1 MKRQLALAILGP
13 TASGKTKLAVQ
24 LANRLNGEII
34 CIDSTTVYKGLD
46 IGSSKPS
53 AEEKTMATH
62 HLLDIAHPNEP
73 FSAFHFVQLAE
84 KTINEIVSRGK
95 LPMIVGGTYFY
106 LRALQF
112 GMFDLPAIA
121 DEVVEALEKEFCEED
136 KVNTLKMY
144 EELKKKD
151 PASAKTIH
159 PNDKYRLLRALAI
172 LRTTK
177 QIPSEL
183 KPTPFSESQKDRL
196 WMKYAVTLS
205 RHALNQAIVNRTEK
219 MLAAGIVEET
229 RKLLEQYPDARCLN
243 SIGYAEAKAFLNK
256 KITEKQLR
264 NEIIEKTRQ
273 LAKRQVTWLRSDP
286 EVRFVDFRDHDRI
299 CLEVENLNFAMN
311 G

>member
-1 MKRQLALAILGP
+1 MNRQLAIAILGP

-24 LANRLNGEII
+24 LANRLNGEIV
-34 CIDSTTVYKGLD
+34 CMDSTTVYKGLD

-53 AEEKTMATH
+53 AEELAGATH
-62 HLLDIAHPNEP
+62 HLLDIANPDEP

-84 KTINEIVSRGK
+84 KTVNEIASRGK
-95 LPMIVGGTYFY
+95 LPIIVGGTYFY

-112 GMFDLPAIA
+112 GMYELPNIA
-121 DEVVEALEKEFCEED
+121 NEVVEALEKEFCEDD
-136 KVNTLKMY
+136 KVNTLKMHA
-144 EELKKKD
+144 ELKKKD
-151 PASAKTIH
+151 PKAAETIH

-177 QIPSEL
+177 ELPSQL
-183 KPTPFSESQKDRL
+183 KPVPFSEVQKNRL
-196 WMKYAVTLS
+196 WIKYAVTLS
-205 RHALNQAIVNRTEK
+205 RHAINQAIVNRTEK
-219 MLAAGIVEET
+219 MLAAGIVKET
-229 RKLLEQYPDARCLN
+229 ENLLYKYPEARCLN
-243 SIGYAEAKAFLNK
+243 SIGYAEAKAFIQK

-286 EVRFVDFRDHDRI
+286 EVRFIDFRDHDRV
-299 CLEVENLNFAMN
+299 CLEVENLQFALN

>member
-1 MKRQLALAILGP
+1 MNRQLAIAILGP

-24 LANRLNGEII
+24 LATRLNGEIV
-34 CIDSTTVYKGLD
+34 CMDSTTVYKGLN

-53 AEEKTMATH
+53 AEELAGAVH
-62 HLLDIAHPNEP
+62 HLLDIANPDEP

-84 KTINEIVSRGK
+84 KTVNDIASRGK
-95 LPMIVGGTYFY
+95 LPIIVGGTYFY

-112 GMFDLPAIA
+112 GMYELPNIA
-121 DEVVEALEKEFCEED
+121 NEVVDALEREFCEDD
-136 KVNTLKMY
+136 KVNTLRMHD
-144 EELKKKD
+144 ELKKKD
-151 PASAKTIH
+151 PKAAETIH

-177 QIPSEL
+177 ELPSQL
-183 KPTPFSESQKDRL
+183 KPVPFSDAQKNRL

-219 MLAAGIVEET
+219 MLAAGIVKET
-229 RKLLEQYPDARCLN
+229 QNLLEKYPDARCLN
-243 SIGYAEAKAFLNK
+243 SIGYAECKAFLSK

-286 EVRFVDFRDHDRI
+286 EVRFVDFRDQDRI
-299 CLEVENLNFAMN
+299 CLEVENLTFALN

>member
-1 MKRQLALAILGP
+1 MKRQLAIAILGP

-24 LANRLNGEII
+24 LANRLNGEIV
-34 CIDSTTVYKGLD
+34 CMDSTTVYRGLD

-53 AEEKTMATH
+53 AEEKAGAPH
-62 HLLDIAHPNEP
+62 HLLDIASPNEP

-84 KTINEIVSRGK
+84 KTVNDIASRGK
-95 LPMIVGGTYFY
+95 LPIIVGGTYFY

-112 GMFDLPAIA
+112 GMYELPNIA
-121 DEVVEALEKEFCEED
+121 SEVIESLEKEFCEDD
-136 KVNTLKMY
+136 KVNTHKMHD
-144 EELKKKD
+144 ELKRKD
-151 PASAKTIH
+151 AKAAENIH

-177 QIPSEL
+177 ELPSQL
-183 KPTPFSESQKDRL
+183 KPTPFSDAQKNRL

-205 RHALNQAIVNRTEK
+205 RHALNQAIVNRSEK

-243 SIGYAEAKAFLNK
+243 SIGYAECKAFLGK

-286 EVRFVDFRDHDRI
+286 EVRFIDFRDVDRV
-299 CLEVENLNFAMN
+299 CLEVENLTVALN

>member
-1 MKRQLALAILGP
+1 MKRQLAIAILGP

-24 LANRLNGEII
+24 LASRLNGEIV
-34 CIDSTTVYKGLD
+34 CMDSTTVYKGLD

-53 AEEKTMATH
+53 AEERAGAIH
-62 HLLDIAHPNEP
+62 HLLDIAKPNEP

-84 KTINEIVSRGK
+84 QTVNDIASRGK
-95 LPMIVGGTYFY
+95 LPIIVGGTYFY

-112 GMFDLPAIA
+112 GMYELPAIA
-121 DEVVEALEKEFCEED
+121 NEVVEALEKEFCEDD
-136 KVNTLKMY
+136 KVNTLRMH

-151 PASAKTIH
+151 PKSAETIH

-177 QIPSEL
+177 EIPSQL
-183 KPTPFSESQKDRL
+183 KPVPFSEAQKNRL

-219 MLAAGIVEET
+219 MLAGGIVKET
-229 RKLLEQYPDARCLN
+229 QSLLEQYPDARCLN
-243 SIGYAEAKAFLNK
+243 SIGYAECKAFLNK

-299 CLEVENLNFAMN
+299 CLEVENLTFALN

>member
-1 MKRQLALAILGP
+1 MKRQLAIAILGP

-24 LANRLNGEII
+24 IANRLNGEII
-34 CIDSTTVYKGLD
+34 CMDSTTVYKGLD

-53 AEEKTMATH
+53 AEERSQAPH
-62 HLLDIAHPNEP
+62 HLLDISNPNEP
-73 FSAFHFVQLAE
+73 FSAFHFVQLTE
-84 KTINEIVSRGK
+84 KTVNDIASRGK
-95 LPMIVGGTYFY
+95 LPIIVGGTYFY

-112 GMFDLPAIA
+112 GMYELPNIA
-121 DEVVEALEKEFCEED
+121 SEVVDALEKEFCEDD
-136 KVNTLKMY
+136 KVNTLKMHD
-144 EELKKKD
+144 ELKKKD
-151 PASAKTIH
+151 HKAAENIH

-177 QIPSEL
+177 ELPSQL
-183 KPTPFSESQKDRL
+183 KPTPFSETQKNRL

-219 MLAAGIVEET
+219 MIAGGIIDET

-243 SIGYAEAKAFLNK
+243 SIGYAEVKAFLNK

-286 EVRFVDFRDHDRI
+286 EVRFVDFRDQDRI
-299 CLEVENLNFAMN
+299 CLEVENLTAALNE
-311 G
+311 

>member
-1 MKRQLALAILGP
+1 MKRELAIAILGP

-24 LANRLNGEII
+24 LANRLNGEIV
-34 CIDSTTVYKGLD
+34 CMDSTTVYRGLD

-53 AEEKTMATH
+53 SEELSQAPH
-62 HLLDIAHPNEP
+62 HLVDIANPNEP
-73 FSAFHFVQLAE
+73 FSAFHFVQLAD
-84 KTINEIVSRGK
+84 KTVSEIISRGK
-95 LPMIVGGTYFY
+95 LPIIVGGTYFY

-112 GMFDLPAIA
+112 GMFELPTIA
-121 DEVVEALEKEFCEED
+121 NEAVEALEKEFCEDD
-136 KVNTLKMY
+136 KVNTAKMH

-151 PASAKTIH
+151 PKAAETIH

-177 QIPSEL
+177 ELPSQL
-183 KPTPFSESQKDRL
+183 KPVPFSEEQKNRL

-219 MLAAGIVEET
+219 MLTAGLVKET
-229 RKLLEQYPDARCLN
+229 QALLDKYPDARCLN
-243 SIGYAEAKAFLNK
+243 SIGYSEAKAFLK
-256 KITEKQLR
+256 KQITEKQLR

-286 EVRFVDFRDHDRI
+286 EVRFIDFRDHDRV
-299 CLEVENLNFAMN
+299 CLEVDNLKFVLN